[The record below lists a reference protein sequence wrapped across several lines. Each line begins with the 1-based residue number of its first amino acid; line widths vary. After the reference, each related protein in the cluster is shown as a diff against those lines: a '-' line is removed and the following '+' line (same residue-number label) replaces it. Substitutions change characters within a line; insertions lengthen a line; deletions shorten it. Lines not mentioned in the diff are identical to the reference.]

1 MIRGNARAEIQQKRI
16 VRNGI
21 GEMVE
26 EWVAVRIL
34 TGYLDLS
41 AGESRYETYNAKIQE
56 SDHIFISSYVP
67 LGPDI
72 RPETARMAIEGA
84 MYDITLIDNPMGLNR
99 QLEFYLKKVG

>member
-26 EWVAVRIL
+26 EWGAGRIL

-67 LGPDI
+67 LGPDT

-84 MYDITLIDNPMGLNR
+84 VYDITLIDNPMGLNR

>member
-67 LGPDI
+67 LGSDI

-84 MYDITLIDNPMGLNR
+84 VYDITLIDNPMGLGR

>member
-1 MIRGNARAEIQQKRI
+1 MIRGNSRAEIQQKRI

-26 EWVAVRIL
+26 EWMTVRIL

-67 LGPDI
+67 LSPEI
-72 RPETARMAIEGA
+72 RPETARMALRASWVEA
-84 MYDITLIDNPMGLNR
+84 YRTSRLSR
-99 QLEFYLKKVG
+99 C